1 MESEFLSMTAGS
13 RSLDTDLILSFSF
26 FSYFVLFPFLLIDSV
41 LTFVRTFFK
50 EKKDE
55 KLG

>member
-1 MESEFLSMTAGS
+1 MESEFFLMTAGS
-13 RSLDTDLILSFSF
+13 RSLDMDLFLSFSF

>member
-1 MESEFLSMTAGS
+1 MESEFFLMTAGS
-13 RSLDTDLILSFSF
+13 RSLDMDLFLSFSF

-50 EKKDE
+50 KKKDE

>member
-1 MESEFLSMTAGS
+1 MESEYLSMTAGS